1 MNDDSEY
8 SQYQEL
14 VTFLRESGALG
25 AGWRD
30 AFLRTPRRL
39 FVPEQIWI
47 AAGPSG
53 YRSVTERDAPEEW
66 RAMVNADEPVVTQLD
81 DGEDSGPGVA
91 TSSVSMPSL
100 VGRMLAHLDVRDGIR
115 SVLEIGSG
123 WTTGLLCS
131 RVGARHVVSVEI
143 DPQVAARA
151 RKALALAGH
160 VPVLV
165 VGDGTRGFPER
176 APYDRVSSTAAVFR
190 VPHAWVAQTK
200 PGGVIVTPWGTPFC
214 NAGLLKLHVCEGE
227 EAEGRFVDSVSF
239 MWVRGQRPRSQ
250 ADADTSASGEA
261 RYGPSAMNPESAL
274 ESVHAAFA
282 LGLRLPTVRYRVAW
296 DNSDPRTTCRLV
308 LWDIDGSRATVLLHD
323 WKATDAV
330 RQTGPRNVWDEATA
344 ARAWWESE
352 GRPELTRFGVTAT
365 AAGQCVWLDRP
376 SRVVTTMGLS

>member
-8 SQYQEL
+8 SEYQEL
-14 VTFLRESGALG
+14 VAFLGESGALG
-25 AGWRD
+25 AGWRG
-30 AFLRTPRRL
+30 AFLRTPRSL
-39 FVPEQIWI
+39 FVPERIWI

-53 YRSVTERDAPEEW
+53 YRQVTKRDDPEAW
-66 RAMVNADEPVVTQLD
+66 RATVNADAPVVTQLD
-81 DGEDSGPGVA
+81 DGEESGPGVA

-100 VGRMLAHLDVRDGIR
+100 VGRMLAHLDVRDGTR

-131 RVGARHVVSVEI
+131 RVGARRVVSVEI
-143 DPQVAARA
+143 DPQVAERA

-160 VPVLV
+160 APVLV

-176 APYDRVSSTAAVFR
+176 APYDRVSSTAAVRR
-190 VPHAWVAQTK
+190 VPPAWVAQTK

-214 NAGLLKLHVCEGE
+214 NAGLLKLHVREGE

-239 MWVRGQRPRSQ
+239 MWVRGQRPGAPS
-250 ADADTSASGEA
+250 DAPPSGEA
-261 RYGPSAMNPESAL
+261 RYGPSAMNPESVL

-282 LGLRLPTVRYRVAW
+282 VGLHLPTVRYRVVW
-296 DNSDPRTTCRLV
+296 DESDPRTTRRLV
-308 LWDIDGSRATVLLHD
+308 LWDGDGSRATVFLHD

-352 GRPELTRFGVTAT
+352 GEPELTRFGVTAT
-365 AAGQCVWLDRP
+365 ADTQHVWLDQP
-376 SRVVTTMGLS
+376 SRVVSTWRVS